1 MKKITLK
8 IFVALTVLMLL
19 WACGNSPKNPVA
31 EASLPPIYPDYAGV
45 SVPVGIAPLNFEVTG
60 ADRVDVTV
68 TGEDG
73 GQLHVNG
80 RLADFPVDKWRKL
93 LEANKGKSL
102 TVTVNA
108 RSDGKWHAYKDFKIN
123 VSPYELD
130 AWGLTYRRIAP
141 GYEKWGRMGL
151 YQRQLSDFTESPI
164 LENSSFENGCL
175 NCHSSWRTNPD
186 RFVFHIRGTHGATL
200 VQTEKG
206 REWLNTKTDQTL
218 GTCVYPYWHP
228 SGRFVAFSTNTTRQ
242 VFHAINSERI
252 EVFDYESD
260 LQIYDVETHEL
271 LLSPLVKTPD
281 WMESYP
287 VFSPDGKTIFFCT
300 SRQYDNIKENYKNIK
315 YNICSISFDAES
327 GQFGDHVDT
336 LFNAVRLG
344 KSAVHPRPSYD
355 GRYLMFTICDYG
367 CFPIWH
373 NESEQ
378 WLMDLATGES
388 RPIDEANSPKAD
400 SYHNWS
406 LDSHWFVF
414 TSRRENG
421 LFSLLYLA
429 SVDDEGHVSKPFLLP
444 QKDPRRYYSNLMF
457 SYNTPD
463 FSIHKVNL
471 NRRAS
476 SREILSDE
484 RVKLTV
490 KPGWDT
496 ASKDD

>member
-31 EASLPPIYPDYAGV
+31 EASLPPIYPDYADV
-45 SVPVGIAPLNFEVTG
+45 TVPVGIAPLNFEVTG

-287 VFSPDGKTIFFCT
+287 VFSPDGKTIYFCT
-300 SRQYDNIKENYKNIK
+300 SRQYDNIKE
-315 YNICSISFDAES
+315 SIDVFQ
-327 GQFGDHVDT
+327 QFGNINLSEKEKAFFRVYMKYDDSNKNKALRWISMGLNSLAFAV
-336 LFNAVRLG
+336 LFIGLVVPISLPEKAGATVTIF
-344 KSAVHPRPSYD
+344 SAALLFFSLWLLEKQKR
-355 GRYLMFTICDYG
+355 CK
-367 CFPIWH
+367 
-373 NESEQ
+373 EQ
-378 WLMDLATGES
+378 WEELRMLALATQNTTHKE
-388 RPIDEANSPKAD
+388 
-400 SYHNWS
+400 
-406 LDSHWFVF
+406 
-414 TSRRENG
+414 TEN
-421 LFSLLYLA
+421 A
-429 SVDDEGHVSKPFLLP
+429 E
-444 QKDPRRYYSNLMF
+444 
-457 SYNTPD
+457 
-463 FSIHKVNL
+463 
-471 NRRAS
+471 
-476 SREILSDE
+476 
-484 RVKLTV
+484 TV
-490 KPGWDT
+490 QDQ
-496 ASKDD
+496 